1 VSASPTGTIRETTS
15 RPTTSEQVHNTLPSL
30 LVRTA
35 EMRDEYAAGLDGA
48 TALHADVQQLS
59 LDGRTRSLE
68 TAGTAELLER
78 LAGDEGFSWATM
90 ARCLGLSA
98 TALRKW
104 RRGEMASPH
113 NHQRLARLAAFTE
126 LVHELQPRIDDVP
139 FWLEAPV
146 NEATSLTRVDLYRL
160 NKHSELLDLATERSD
175 ALTVLDLVAPDWR
188 RNYRHDGR
196 FEVVW
201 HDDGTNSIVM
211 REPDD

>member
-1 VSASPTGTIRETTS
+1 MSSSRTIRETAPHQTNS
-15 RPTTSEQVHNTLPSL
+15 AQVHDTLPSL
-30 LVRTA
+30 LVQTA
-35 EMRDEYAAGLDGA
+35 ELRDEYVAGAGGA
-48 TALHADVQQLS
+48 KALHSDVQRLS
-59 LDGRTRSLE
+59 LDNRTRSLE
-68 TAGTAELLER
+68 TVDTVQLLER
-78 LAGDEGFSWATM
+78 LAEDEAFSWASM

-104 RRGEMASPH
+104 RRGELPSPH

-126 LVHELQPRIDDVP
+126 IIHELQPRIDDVP

-146 NEATSLTRVDLYRL
+146 SEATSLTRVDLYRL
-160 NKHSELLDLATERSD
+160 GKHGELLDLATERDD
-175 ALTVLDLVAPDWR
+175 AQSVLDRVAPRWR
-188 RNYRHDGR
+188 QEHQRDNR

>member
-1 VSASPTGTIRETTS
+1 MSTSHTSTIRKTAPRSTNS
-15 RPTTSEQVHNTLPSL
+15 AQVHDTLPSL

-35 EMRDEYAAGLDGA
+35 ELRDEYAEGFGGA
-48 TALHADVQQLS
+48 TALHGDVQQLS

-68 TAGTAELLER
+68 TADTVELLER
-78 LAGDEGFSWATM
+78 LADEEGFSWATL

-104 RRGEMASPH
+104 RRGEAPSPQ

-126 LVHELQPRIDDVP
+126 LIHELQPRIVDVP

-146 NEATSLTRVDLYRL
+146 SDATSLTRIDLYRL
-160 NKHSELLDLATERSD
+160 NKHSELLDLATERD
-175 ALTVLDLVAPDWR
+175 DEQTVLDRVAPKWR
-188 RNYRHDGR
+188 QEHRRDDR

-201 HDDGTNSIVM
+201 HADGTNSIVV
-211 REPDD
+211 RETDD